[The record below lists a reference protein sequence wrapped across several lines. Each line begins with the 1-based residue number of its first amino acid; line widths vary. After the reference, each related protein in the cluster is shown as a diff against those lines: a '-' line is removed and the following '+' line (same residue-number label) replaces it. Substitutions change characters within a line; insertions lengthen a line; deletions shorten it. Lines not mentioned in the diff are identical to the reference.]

1 MPASQ
6 PVLVPDNEGAGRFL
20 PWVIAVMTF
29 LATLVMAGALVT
41 DTAIRGWNSSLT
53 GTLTVEI
60 AADPDAD
67 MAARVEDAVTLLRAT
82 AGVRDARPL
91 ARDEIALLLEPWLGQ
106 NNLIDDLPVPRLID
120 VELDGAQDL
129 DVERLAERLAERVPG
144 ARIDDHAAWL
154 DRLVRLA
161 RGLQLMAAGIVVLIG
176 LAMTCVIVFATR
188 AAFAAHHGVIEVL
201 HLIGARDAYIARHFQ
216 NHALAMGLRGGLAG
230 MVLAALALLPLAYG
244 ARDLGMLV
252 LPELLLPPLQA
263 ATLLLIPAAA
273 AAIALVTARTTV
285 LRALSRMP

>member
-29 LATLVMAGALVT
+29 LATLLMAGALVT
-41 DTAIRGWNSSLT
+41 DTAIRGWSTSLT

-82 AGVRDARPL
+82 AGVRDARSL

-106 NNLIDDLPVPRLID
+106 DNLIDDLPVPRLID
-120 VELDGAQDL
+120 VQLDAAHGL
-129 DVERLAERLAERVPG
+129 DIDRLSRRLAERVPG
-144 ARIDDHAAWL
+144 ARVDDHTAWL
-154 DRLVRLA
+154 DRLVQLA
-161 RGLQLMAAGIVVLIG
+161 RSLQVLAAGIVLLIG
-176 LAMTCVIVFATR
+176 LAMACVIVFATR
-188 AAFAAHHGVIEVL
+188 AAFAAHHDVIEVL

-216 NHALAMGLRGGLAG
+216 NHALAMGLRGGVAG
-230 MVLAALALLPLAYG
+230 LLLAALTLLPLGYA
-244 ARDLGMLV
+244 ATDLGMPV
-252 LPELLLPPLQA
+252 LPELLPPPLQA
-263 ATLLLIPAAA
+263 ATLLTIPAAA
-273 AAIALVTARTTV
+273 AMIALVTARTTV

>member
-1 MPASQ
+1 MAKQ
-6 PVLVPDNEGAGRFL
+6 PVLVPDSEGAGRFL

-29 LATLVMAGALVT
+29 LATLMMAGALAT
-41 DTAIRGWNSSLT
+41 DMAIRGWNTALT

-67 MAARVEDAVTLLRAT
+67 MGVRVEDAVTLLRAT

-120 VELDGAQDL
+120 VQLDNAHDL
-129 DVERLAERLAERVPG
+129 DIDRLADRLAERVPG
-144 ARIDDHAAWL
+144 ARIDDHTAWL
-154 DRLVRLA
+154 DRLVHLA
-161 RGLQLMAAGIVVLIG
+161 RGLQLLAAGIVLLIG
-176 LAMTCVIVFATR
+176 LAMICVIVFATR
-188 AAFAAHHGVIEVL
+188 AAFAAHHDVIEVL

-216 NHALAMGLRGGLAG
+216 NHALAMGLRGGLVG
-230 MVLAALALLPLAYG
+230 LVLAALTLVPLAY
-244 ARDLGMLV
+244 AANDLGMLV
-252 LPELLLPPLQA
+252 LPELLPPPLQA
-263 ATLLLIPAAA
+263 ALLLLIPTSAAL
-273 AAIALVTARTTV
+273 IALITARTTV